1 MKKLIQFIALLT
13 LLLLAFSSC
22 SGGSSGGGSSD
33 DGDDSPSLFG
43 TYSGT
48 IDSINY
54 SVTLESGDTYNS
66 IDGVTNY
73 KGTYSV
79 SGNAITLHPTHWRE
93 AGSNDAWQAVDGDYS
108 INLTYSDGNIIWHV
122 SEDVSGVLTKQ

>member
-1 MKKLIQFIALLT
+1 MKKIIQFVAFLT

-54 SVTLESGDTYNS
+54 SVTLESDNSYNS
-66 IDGVTNY
+66 IDGVTSY
-73 KGTYSV
+73 KGTYTV
-79 SGNAITLHPTHWRE
+79 NGNAITLHPTHWRS
-93 AGSNDAWQAVDGDYS
+93 AGTNDAWQTVDGDYS
-108 INLTYSDGNIIWHV
+108 INLTYSGGNIVWHV
-122 SEDVSGVLTKQ
+122 AEDLSGILTKQ